1 MITESRIVALIIQ
14 GILIKLTKRVRI
26 SNRAL
31 IDHYRRSRDKNR
43 DNGNNLSIEEE
54 GDSFPSRRV

>member
-1 MITESRIVALIIQ
+1 MIMESRIVALIIQ

-43 DNGNNLSIEEE
+43 DNGNNLSIE
-54 GDSFPSRRV
+54 